1 MSYYYKKMLPLL
13 LILMVVIIIPQA
25 FASDLDGNIA
35 TASDVAI
42 DSQDNVV
49 VDNDDQLCSS
59 NLKSGYDYETT
70 VSPDSVDYV
79 KGESLNVTVTANYE
93 TDEDIEGYSSFKAY
107 VNDDTEGMVIDE
119 DASSKNFTYDLA
131 KISDKFADGKNTFAT
146 FNYNPLTVNVGQTE
160 EPVIEAIYVSVDG
173 DDSND
178 GTKDFPVAS
187 IAKAIDLV
195 KTTGITTVYVSQGK
209 YKESAI
215 VIHDSLDIRGIGDVI
230 IDAEKTDR
238 IFFIYGAIEVSLS
251 NLTYKNGV
259 ILYDSYHYK
268 NNKLER
274 IDYE

>member
-49 VDNDDQLCSS
+49 VDNDNQLCSS

-119 DASSKNFTYDLA
+119 DASSKNFTYDFLHFL
-131 KISDKFADGKNTFAT
+131 DCWLRQEDRCR
-146 FNYNPLTVNVGQTE
+146 
-160 EPVIEAIYVSVDG
+160 
-173 DDSND
+173 DS
-178 GTKDFPVAS
+178 
-187 IAKAIDLV
+187 
-195 KTTGITTVYVSQGK
+195 
-209 YKESAI
+209 
-215 VIHDSLDIRGIGDVI
+215 
-230 IDAEKTDR
+230 
-238 IFFIYGAIEVSLS
+238 
-251 NLTYKNGV
+251 
-259 ILYDSYHYK
+259 
-268 NNKLER
+268 
-274 IDYE
+274 